1 MPKDRTSGRPTPY
14 EVGYARPPK
23 HSQFK
28 PGQSGNPAGRP
39 KGSVNLATVL
49 EQMLREKVVINE
61 GGIRKTITKR
71 EAAMKQLA
79 NQAAAGDLAAIKF
92 LWLMIGYGEQA
103 STDSQRETAGLAESD
118 RKVMQT
124 LMTRL
129 SRIKTGGDNA

>member
-1 MPKDRTSGRPTPY
+1 MAKDKKSPRSIAY
-14 EVGYARPPK
+14 DIGYGKPPRA
-23 HSQFK
+23 SQFK

-39 KGSVNLATVL
+39 KGSANLASVL
-49 EQMLREKVVINE
+49 AQMLREKVVINE
-61 GGIRKTITKR
+61 GGVRKTITKR

-103 STDSQRETAGLAESD
+103 STDPQRETTGLAESD

-129 SRIKTGGDNA
+129 SRIKTGGENA